1 MGQRRFRLLQNCAD
15 PWFVSTKS
23 IFSSEFKLCSIR
35 SSQFRISII
44 ELMDIDFESASRQ
57 TATLVDSNQSS
68 ELRIRRVN
76 LESERLSREML
87 RALGKTLGFKK
98 GAIVVDACISDIYE
112 IMTEKQ
118 SLSYG
123 DAYIELLHEWIG
135 SLVVAKE
142 VSCSSLPMALLDC
155 RFGSHVSVSLLL
167 RS

>member
-1 MGQRRFRLLQNCAD
+1 VQTAYL
-15 PWFVSTKS
+15 
-23 IFSSEFKLCSIR
+23 R
-35 SSQFRISII
+35 SSSRSARFDSFLTTPHFAFSII
-44 ELMDIDFESASRQ
+44 ELTDVDFASASRQ
-57 TATLVDSNQSS
+57 SATPVDSNQSS
-68 ELRIRRVN
+68 GLRLRRLN

-112 IMTEKQ
+112 IMMEKQ

-142 VSCSSLPMALLDC
+142 VSSSLLMALLDHT
-155 RFGSHVSVSLLL
+155 FASLVSISLLL